1 MCKGILHLVR
11 CFLHQT
17 FYSFYYRS
25 KTWAFLFI
33 NPTFVSARIWLSKPI
48 FNVNNNLVFF
58 PFSSLF
64 FLFFFLKEY
73 QFRSTVFD
81 NFDFRNNLI
90 QKVMSKKFHVSR
102 FENKMPREYLNPI
115 NLIPNKYGY
124 AYKKLSPSAFP
135 MPSEYPQ
142 ITTLNRY
149 FRYVRRTITVKLMKI
164 V

>member
-1 MCKGILHLVR
+1 MVR

-17 FYSFYYRS
+17 LYSFYYRS

-90 QKVMSKKFHVSR
+90 QKVMSKKFHVSQY
-102 FENKMPREYLNPI
+102 ENKMPREYLNPI

-124 AYKKLSPSAFP
+124 AYKKLSPSAKLP
-135 MPSEYPQ
+135 IQCPQ
-142 ITTLNRY
+142 NIL
-149 FRYVRRTITVKLMKI
+149 K
-164 V
+164 